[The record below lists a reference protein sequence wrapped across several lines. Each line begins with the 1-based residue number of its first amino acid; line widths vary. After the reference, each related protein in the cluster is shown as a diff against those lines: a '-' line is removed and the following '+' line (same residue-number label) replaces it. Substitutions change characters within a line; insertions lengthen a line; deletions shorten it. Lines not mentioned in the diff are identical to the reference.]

1 MDDGPHVTPEGV
13 VSGPSRRPPNFVA
26 AVIDDGPEFER
37 ALEDLV
43 AAGIP
48 RESMGI
54 LQGERGAEAM
64 AGLYESRSWL
74 QRVGDML
81 SEEREYVDRYKEAAR
96 QGHFVVG
103 VPLPDGSEAT
113 RQRIESIL
121 SEHGAHSLV
130 SSTRWTH
137 SGDE

>member
-1 MDDGPHVTPEGV
+1 V
-13 VSGPSRRPPNFVA
+13 RPPNFVA
-26 AVIDDGPEFER
+26 AVIDDAPEFER

-43 AAGIP
+43 AAGIA

-64 AGLYESRSWL
+64 AGVYESRSWL

-81 SEEREYVDRYKEAAR
+81 SDEREYVDRYRQAAR
-96 QGHFVVG
+96 EGHFVVG
-103 VPLPDGSEAT
+103 VPLPDRSEAT
-113 RQRIESIL
+113 RQRIEAIL
-121 SEHGAHSLV
+121 SKHGAYSLL